1 MPTQAKKGEWSDR
14 KLETA
19 RALSEGTETQTEIA
33 ARLNLQQSTISRWKK
48 DPVFLQKVDDMTLAL
63 ERHTLAGMLRRI
75 DSKQNLTTVK
85 KDEWTKLEEMKSK
98 LLGFDKQKVEH
109 SGEVGIALQWNKD
122 KDEDTNDPV
131 QPTPGTKKVS

>member
-14 KLETA
+14 KIKTA

-33 ARLNLQQSTISRWKK
+33 ERLNLQQSTISRWKK
-48 DPVFLQKVDDMTLAL
+48 DPVFLQKVDDMTLSL
-63 ERHTLAGMLRRI
+63 ERHSLAGMLRRI
-75 DSKQNLTTVK
+75 DSKQKETTVK

-122 KDEDTNDPV
+122 KDEDTNNPI
-131 QPTPGTKKVS
+131 QPTPSTKKVS

>member
-1 MPTQAKKGEWSDR
+1 MPRLAKKGEWSDNKR
-14 KLETA
+14 QTA
-19 RALSEGTETQTEIA
+19 EAMAEGIETQGAIA
-33 ARLNLQQSTISRWKK
+33 ERLHIQESTISRWKN
-48 DPVFLQKVDDMTLAL
+48 DPEFLQRVDDLTLAL

-75 DSKQNLTTVK
+75 DSKQQETTVK

-109 SGEVGIALQWNKD
+109 SGDIGISLQWT

-131 QPTPGTKKVS
+131 

>member
-1 MPTQAKKGEWSDR
+1 DDIT
-14 KLETA
+14 
-19 RALSEGTETQTEIA
+19 LS
-33 ARLNLQQSTISRWKK
+33 
-48 DPVFLQKVDDMTLAL
+48 L
-63 ERHTLAGMLRRI
+63 ERHTRAGMLRRI

-109 SGEVGIALQWNKD
+109 SGEVGISLQWN

-131 QPTPGTKKVS
+131 QPAPSPKKVS

>member
-14 KLETA
+14 KIETA

-33 ARLNLQQSTISRWKK
+33 ERLNLQQSTISRWKK

-63 ERHTLAGMLRRI
+63 ERHQLAGMLRRI
-75 DSKQNLTTVK
+75 DSKQKETTVK

-122 KDEDTNDPV
+122 KDEDTNNPV
-131 QPTPGTKKVS
+131 QSTSSTKKVS

>member
-1 MPTQAKKGEWSDR
+1 MPTQAKKGEWTER
-14 KLETA
+14 KLKTA
-19 RALSEGTETQTEIA
+19 IALSEGIETQREIS
-33 ARLNLQQSTISRWKK
+33 ARVGVDESTISHWKQE
-48 DPVFLQKVDDMTLAL
+48 PEFLKKVDDMTLAL

-109 SGEVGIALQWNKD
+109 SGEVGISLQWNKD
-122 KDEDTNDPV
+122 KDEDTNDTV
-131 QPTPGTKKVS
+131 